1 MIASETLE
9 KIANAAHSFGALND
23 DALATLKQTW
33 PDLRFTLCS
42 DEDMPARMPPVLQR
56 AGFNLYMVGGGE
68 HCISLTTDMEQ
79 AIGVVLAWVDE
90 EE

>member
-1 MIASETLE
+1 MVVHETLE
-9 KIANAAHSFGALND
+9 EIANAAASLGTLND
-23 DALATLKQTW
+23 ESLVNLKQTW

-56 AGFNLYMVGGGE
+56 AGFNLYMVGSGE

-79 AIGVVLAWVDE
+79 AVGVVLAWVDE
-90 EE
+90 E

>member
-1 MIASETLE
+1 MIAAETLDR
-9 KIANAAHSFGALND
+9 IANTAAALGELNE
-23 DALATLKQTW
+23 DALASLKQTW

-42 DEDMPARMPPVLQR
+42 DDDMPARMPPALQR

-68 HCISLTTDMEQ
+68 HCISLTTDPEQ

-90 EE
+90 E